1 MRMSSFGCV
10 VLVAM
15 LVCHQMS
22 CIHESYMGY
31 LDRYDVK
38 PLEKTFNV
46 TDGGIFS
53 DCLYPSD
60 CKAIQDCDKAKS
72 GVYRV
77 FPFGVGNGFL
87 VYCDMT
93 TDGGGWLV
101 FQRRQDGTVDFYR
114 NWQSYKN
121 GFGNLYGEFWLG
133 LEKMHLLTSQRH
145 YKLLINLEAFKG
157 ESGKAAYSRFRISG
171 EKDKFRLM
179 VGAYSGTAG
188 DAMTYHDGYQFS
200 TPDSDNDGNVGVIC
214 TARDHGAWWY
224 DDCQNSN
231 LNGEY
236 VHAGGMP
243 RSAYSGIAGYTWLMV
258 YGNVQFTE
266 MKIRPVGSA

>member
-1 MRMSSFGCV
+1 MV
-10 VLVAM
+10 
-15 LVCHQMS
+15 
-22 CIHESYMGY
+22 
-31 LDRYDVK
+31 
-38 PLEKTFNV
+38 
-46 TDGGIFS
+46 
-53 DCLYPSD
+53 
-60 CKAIQDCDKAKS
+60 
-72 GVYRV
+72 
-77 FPFGVGNGFL
+77 
-87 VYCDMT
+87 

-145 YKLLINLEAFKG
+145 YKLLINLEDFTGKSG
-157 ESGKAAYSRFRISG
+157 EAAYSRFRISG
-171 EKDKFRLM
+171 EKEKFRLM

-200 TPDSDNDGNVGVIC
+200 TFDSDNDGRVEGNC
-214 TARDHGAWWY
+214 TAIDYGAWWY
-224 DDCQNSN
+224 NDCQQSN

-236 VHAGGMP
+236 VHPGGTP
-243 RSAYSGIAGYTWLMV
+243 RSTYSGLAGYTWQKA